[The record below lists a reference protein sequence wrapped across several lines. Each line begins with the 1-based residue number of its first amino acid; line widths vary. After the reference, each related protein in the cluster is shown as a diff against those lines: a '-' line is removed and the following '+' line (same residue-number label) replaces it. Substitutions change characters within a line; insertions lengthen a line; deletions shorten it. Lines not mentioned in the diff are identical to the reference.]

1 MSWAGYNF
9 YIEPAYSSIDFIPGQ
24 RYGYN
29 FPPSLTFSFLSS
41 IFFLLNL
48 NNFKT
53 ILLLVCVI
61 VYMVYDLYNLRWEEK
76 RKEEVYWK
84 SSGVKDRPKL
94 TRNHVLNKLRT
105 VFVYIYIYS
114 LVYVYIYSL
123 LQYLLFSSALS
134 KKGAI
139 SIHAMA
145 PNFLQ
150 AFPQTHVLVI
160 HSFIYYCI
168 YSINMEHRGGM

>member
-9 YIEPAYSSIDFIPGQ
+9 YNEPTHSSTDFIPGQ

-29 FPPSLTFSFLSS
+29 FPPSITFPFLSS
-41 IFFLLNL
+41 IFSLLNL

-53 ILLLVCVI
+53 ILFVVCII
-61 VYMVYDLYNLRWEEK
+61 VYIVYDLYILRWEEK

-84 SSGVKDRPKL
+84 SSGVKDRPKF
-94 TRNHVLNKLRT
+94 TQNHMLNKLRT
-105 VFVYIYIYS
+105 MRVYIYI
-114 LVYVYIYSL
+114 YIYSL
-123 LQYLLFSSALS
+123 LQYILFSSALS

-145 PNFLQ
+145 PKFLQ

-168 YSINMEHRGGM
+168 YSINVEHRGGM

>member
-1 MSWAGYNF
+1 MSPLTAPLTLYQVRGMVIIF
-9 YIEPAYSSIDFIPGQ
+9 LLAL
-24 RYGYN
+24 R
-29 FPPSLTFSFLSS
+29 FPFFLQV
-41 IFFLLNL
+41 FFLLNL

-53 ILLLVCVI
+53 ILFVVCII
-61 VYMVYDLYNLRWEEK
+61 VYMVYDLYILRWEEK

-84 SSGVKDRPKL
+84 SSRVKDRPKF
-94 TRNHVLNKLRT
+94 TENHVLNKLRT
-105 VFVYIYIYS
+105 VSLYIY
-114 LVYVYIYSL
+114 VYSL

-145 PNFLQ
+145 RKFLQ

-160 HSFIYYCI
+160 HSFIYYRI
-168 YSINMEHRGGM
+168 YSINVEHRGGM